1 MNWIW
6 KLLGYVDED
15 KELIKK
21 YQLETAKE
29 YYKDKNL
36 SLKQKEQLEKYPVRI
51 DEQIEKLI
59 EDLSQQKEFKNKKK

>member
-36 SLKQKEQLEKYPVRI
+36 SLKQKEQLKEYPVKI

>member
-6 KLLGYVDED
+6 KLFGYVDED

-21 YQLETAKE
+21 YQLETAKK
-29 YYKDKNL
+29 YYQDKNL
-36 SLKQKEQLEKYPVRI
+36 SLKQKEQLKEYPVKI

-59 EDLSQQKEFKNKKK
+59 EDLSQQKEFKNK